1 MLRDL
6 QKKYY
11 FSMNDKSDLFLI
23 LKRVSKVLLAILLL
37 KAIRL
42 YLIKNEEANSVI
54 NELFTIASPEQ
65 IFRFVSINLMA
76 VGVLGLIVA
85 YLIQGK
91 SIIKNKLFSFLFF
104 FCLLDGAFMYL
115 FPEIPLSIS
124 KAIFL
129 DLD

>member
-1 MLRDL
+1 MRDL